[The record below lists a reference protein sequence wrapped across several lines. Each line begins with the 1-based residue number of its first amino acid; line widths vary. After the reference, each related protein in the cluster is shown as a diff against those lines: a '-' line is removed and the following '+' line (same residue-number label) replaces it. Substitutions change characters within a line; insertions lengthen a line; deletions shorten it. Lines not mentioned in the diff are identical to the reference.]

1 MELISTGIAGL
12 DSILGGGLPRGR
24 LHLIEGPP
32 GVGKT
37 TLGLQFVLDGMQK
50 GERALYVTFCET
62 SADLKDVAGAHGWSL
77 DGLVIHDHP
86 AEIESL
92 LGEPQTVFHS
102 SEVELTDAVR
112 ALQEVVERVRPQRAV
127 IDGLSELR
135 LLSGDAL
142 DFRHQIMLL
151 RRLFGTPGC
160 TVLLL
165 HDRDELAQQA
175 GLRTIAHGVVQLD
188 RQTPAFGP
196 QLRRLQVL
204 KMRGMAFHC
213 GYHDCNIVTGGLK
226 VFPRLVAA
234 EHRHEV
240 EPGTASS
247 NLPALDALLGG
258 GLGRGTSCI
267 LLGPAGVGKSTC
279 AAQFAVASA
288 DRGEMGAIYLFE
300 ESLNVLLTR
309 TDGLGL
315 PVRAHVETGLLR
327 IRPVNVG
334 ELMPGEFI
342 AMVRADVEDGIRL
355 VVIDSLTGYLNAMSE
370 DRLLLLSELLSYLG
384 QQGVVSLLVVGQ
396 HGLGLPGISPQ
407 VDLSYLAD
415 AVLMFRYY
423 EFAGEVCKAISVF
436 KKRTGQHET
445 ALRDFKLG
453 PKGIIIGKPL
463 TRFRGILTGTPVQA
477 GGLYD
482 GD

>member
-24 LHLIEGPP
+24 LHLVEGPP
-32 GVGKT
+32 GIGKT
-37 TLGLQFVLDGMQK
+37 TLGLQFVLSGMRH

-62 SADLKDVAGAHGWSL
+62 GADLKDVASAHGWSL

-86 AEIESL
+86 AEIEPL
-92 LGEPQTVFHS
+92 LAEPQTVFHP
-102 SEVELTDAVR
+102 SEVELTDALR
-112 ALQEVVERVRPQRAV
+112 TLQEVVKNVRPQRAV
-127 IDGLSELR
+127 VDGLSELR

-151 RRLFGTPGC
+151 RHLFENRGC

-165 HDRDELAQQA
+165 HDRDEISKQA

-188 RQTPAFGP
+188 RQIPTFGP

-258 GLGRGTSCI
+258 GLSRGTSCI

-279 AAQFAVASA
+279 AAQFVVASA
-288 DRGEMGAIYLFE
+288 ARGERAAIYLFE
-300 ESLNVLLTR
+300 ESVNVLLTR

-315 PVRAHVETGLLR
+315 PVRTHRDAGRIR
-327 IRPVNVG
+327 IRPVTIG
-334 ELMPGEFI
+334 EFTPGEFI
-342 AMVRADVEDGIRL
+342 AMVRADVEDGARM
-355 VVIDSLTGYLNAMSE
+355 VVIDSLTGYLITMSE

-396 HGLGLPGISPQ
+396 HGLGLLGTLSQ

-423 EFAGEVCKAISVF
+423 EFAGELRKAISIF

-445 ALRDFKLG
+445 TLRDFKLG
-453 PKGIIIGKPL
+453 PEGIIIGEPL

-477 GGLYD
+477 GELYD

>member
-1 MELISTGIAGL
+1 MELISTGISGL
-12 DSILGGGLPRGR
+12 DSILGGGFPQGR

-37 TLGLQFVLDGMQK
+37 TLGLQFVLAGIEN

-62 SADLKDVAGAHGWSL
+62 SIDLKDVAAAHGWSL

-86 AEIESL
+86 AEIEPL
-92 LGEPQTVFHS
+92 LSEPQTVFHP

-112 ALQEVVERVRPQRAV
+112 VLREVIARVRPQRAV
-127 IDGLSELR
+127 VDGLSELR

-151 RRLFGTPGC
+151 RRLFAMPGC

-165 HDRDELAQQA
+165 HDRDELSKQA

-188 RQTPAFGP
+188 RQTPNFGP
-196 QLRRLQVL
+196 QLRRLQIL

-213 GYHDCNIVTGGLK
+213 GYHDCNIVTGGLR
-226 VFPRLVAA
+226 VYPRLVAA

-240 EPGTASS
+240 KPGTASS

-258 GLGRGTSCI
+258 GLSRGTSCI

-279 AAQFAVASA
+279 AAQFVVASA
-288 DRGEMGAIYLFE
+288 TRGEKGAIYLFE

-315 PVRAHVETGLLR
+315 PVRAHRDANRIR
-327 IRPVNVG
+327 IRPVNIG
-334 ELMPGEFI
+334 EFTPGEFI
-342 AMVRADVEDGIRL
+342 SMVREDVEDGVRM
-355 VVIDSLTGYLNAMSE
+355 VVIDSLTGYLNTMLE
-370 DRLLLLSELLSYLG
+370 DRILLLSELLSYLG
-384 QQGVVSLLVVGQ
+384 QQGVISLLVVGQ
-396 HGLGLPGISPQ
+396 HGLGFSRSSPQ
-407 VDLSYLAD
+407 IDLSYLAD

-423 EFAGEVCKAISVF
+423 EFAGEVRKAVSVF

-445 ALRDFKLG
+445 MLRDFKLG
-453 PKGIIIGKPL
+453 ASGISIGEPL
-463 TRFRGILTGTPVQA
+463 SRFRGILTGTPIQA
-477 GGLYD
+477 GELYN
-482 GD
+482 GE